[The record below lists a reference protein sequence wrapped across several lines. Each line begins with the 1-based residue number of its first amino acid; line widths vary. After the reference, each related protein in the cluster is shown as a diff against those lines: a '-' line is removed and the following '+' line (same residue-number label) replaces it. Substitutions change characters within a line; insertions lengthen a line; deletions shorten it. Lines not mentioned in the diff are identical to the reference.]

1 MIINSFFCAEEM
13 TKEFIDAQSLLDDSY
28 RLADKILNS
37 DFHPNY
43 LVALW
48 RGGTPVGVAVQE
60 YLQCCGVKNDHIA
73 VRTKAYTG
81 MTEESTVRVFGLSYL
96 VNSLSAGDNL
106 LLVDDVFDTG
116 KTIEAVVEG
125 LKKKVRR
132 NFPENYRIA
141 TVYWKPEKNKTE
153 LKPDFYLHSKDRDC
167 WLVFPHE
174 LEDLTEEEMV
184 RAKGAEIAGMLQRRK
199 SLLGGLERKL

>member
-1 MIINSFFCAEEM
+1 M
-13 TKEFIDAQSLLDDSY
+13 TKEFISAQSLLDDSY
-28 RLADKILNS
+28 RLADHILNS
-37 DFHPNY
+37 DFRPDY

-60 YLQCCGVKNDHIA
+60 YLQYCDVQNDHIA

-81 MTEESTVRVFGLSYL
+81 MTEEPIVRVFGLNYL
-96 VNSLSAGDNL
+96 VNSLSAEDNL

-116 KTIEAVVEG
+116 KTIEGVVDR
-125 LKKKVRR
+125 LKKKMRR

-141 TVYWKPEKNKTE
+141 TVYWKQEKNKTPF
-153 LKPDFYLHSKDRDC
+153 KPDFYLHSRDRDC

-174 LEDLTEEEMV
+174 LEDLTEEEIV
-184 RAKGAEIAGMLQRRK
+184 QAKGAEIAGMLQQRK
-199 SLLGGLERKL
+199 SLLAGMERKL